1 MEQRDTGID
10 EDFAARS
17 MAGIGAWILGRNM
30 FGPMRGPWP
39 DESWRGWWGKNPPYH
54 APVFVL
60 TQFQRP
66 PLEMEGGTVFHFVTE
81 GIHAALESARAAA
94 GGQDIRLPGGVA
106 TSRSIGGQRMR
117 GSDGALLGDNF
128 VIGKAAG
135 GIRSALAWSSES
147 DNYLVAFYAPGGGST
162 EILVR
167 RVDKLGLVKGDEM
180 NLSRDANYS
189 GYPAVAYSEAGDQFL
204 ITWDH
209 EPSDNVGNIRG
220 QRVPA
225 ASGRML
231 GEPLDIA
238 TSGTENRSTIA
249 YDNLRKRWL
258 VQYNESATRGLSYNQ
273 TGRFVGTDGT
283 LEDSMAIART
293 AAFEGDTLF
302 GGDLAFTP
310 GLRGRFFSSFASE
323 SDSASMS
330 GQELLA
336 SGAPAGPQ
344 VKLGTGPYTCLNN
357 AADTRLNRF
366 LTVWEGLDGPR
377 ASAICHE
384 SLLLRLR
391 SCRLSQQ

>member
-1 MEQRDTGID
+1 MRMNTAWVVLAAAW
-10 EDFAARS
+10 FANAASSWCQAEVLGDVRVISGGGCRFPDVAYNNARGEYLVVW
-17 MAGIGAWILGRNM
+17 ADYTKGARGVFGRRLDSDSSPLG
-30 FGPMRGPWP
+30 
-39 DESWRGWWGKNPPYH
+39 D
-54 APVFVL
+54 VF
-60 TQFQRP
+60 R
-66 PLEMEGGTVFHFVTE
+66 
-81 GIHAALESARAAA
+81 ISRAAEAEALFPAVAYNARA
-94 GGQDIRLPGGVA
+94 DEYLVTFD
-106 TSRSIGGQRMR
+106 TSRSIGGQRVR

-147 DNYLVAFYAPGGGST
+147 DNYLVAYYAPGGGRT
-162 EILVR
+162 EIFAR

-220 QRVPA
+220 QRVSA

-273 TGRFVGTDGT
+273 SGRFVGTDGT
-283 LEDSMAIART
+283 LEDSIAIART

-310 GLRGRFFSSFASE
+310 GLGGRFFSSFASE
-323 SDSASMS
+323 SDSAGMS

-336 SGAPAGPQ
+336 SGAPAGTQ
-344 VKLGTGPYTCLNN
+344 IKLGTGPYTCLNN

-366 LTVWEGLDGPR
+366 LTVWEGLDGKVHFIHAR
-377 ASAICHE
+377 LFE
-384 SLLLRLR
+384 SRND
-391 SCRLSQQ
+391 